1 MAEHTPTPPPLP
13 TRQTAWARVRDIA
26 GALSLTRIQSLVA
39 TLAGITSLVGAVYS
53 VVQFAGPGRTGAL
66 VATVHAAGSPQGI
79 TGATIEV
86 LTTENTLVATLTPD
100 SAGQVTHE
108 LNEGVYVVRVSHP
121 RYAAEVRRI
130 QVQPRQTVEIKTTL
144 RAGSSSPIERAAK
157 KGVGAV
163 RRTLGL

>member
-1 MAEHTPTPPPLP
+1 MAEQTPTPPPAS
-13 TRQTAWARVRDIA
+13 TRKTAWTTVSDIA
-26 GALSLTRIQSLVA
+26 RALSLTRIQSLVA
-39 TLAGITSLVGAVYS
+39 TLAGITSLVGAVFS
-53 VVQFAGPGRTGAL
+53 VVQFAGPGRTGEL

-79 TGATIEV
+79 TDATVEV
-86 LTTENTLVATLTPD
+86 LTTENALVATLTPD
-100 SAGQVTHE
+100 SAGQVTQE

-130 QVQPRQTVEIKTTL
+130 QVQPKQTVEIKTTL